1 MEKSFELI
9 VEDFKGELYNLV
21 NGSNISPYFLEPIFK
36 DIYIEIRDAAQEQI
50 KAQREEQVQKQAE
63 SQKES
68 VPNDAPLA
76 ADAEELKGDLGVE
89 MPFMNNMPIAP
100 ETKDTDTKSE
110 N

>member
-9 VEDFKGELYNLV
+9 VEDFKTELYNLV

-50 KAQREEQVQKQAE
+50 KAQREELAQKQAE
-63 SQKES
+63 SQNTTEPDS
-68 VPNDAPLA
+68 EV
-76 ADAEELKGDLGVE
+76 EELKGDLGVE
-89 MPFMNNMPIAP
+89 MPFMNNMPTP
-100 ETKDTDTKSE
+100 EPVADVEKSE

>member
-1 MEKSFELI
+1 MEKSLVLT
-9 VEDFKGELYNLV
+9 VENFKGELYNLV

-50 KAQREEQVQKQAE
+50 KAEQEAAQQQMA
-63 SQKES
+63 QKES
-68 VPNDAPLA
+68 VSNDAPLT

-100 ETKDTDTKSE
+100 ETEDTDTKSE